1 MKRFMLFVS
10 ALAAMV
16 LAGSCQQ
23 ELDPVT
29 DGDTTVTF
37 TVSAGDIATR
47 AIADGTNIDALH
59 WEIYKTAEIA
69 TAAQPLGEKT
79 IIDTDKNKEFNV
91 ELKLLADQDYTI
103 IFWAEVNGA
112 GHYNTADLRNVQIND
127 YANEMA
133 NDESRAAFFKVYPF
147 STENG
152 VAINETIELTRPF
165 AQINLGSTTYETS
178 FNNVNGGNVKVETT
192 EMTVTNIATSFNT
205 LTGKGE
211 GEQAVTFEAA
221 VTPNA
226 PKDATDKLL
235 LVNDL
240 YYYWLGMNYLIVC
253 GDSDNVKVDVTL
265 VTNFGDVNHTV
276 TNVPVKENYRTNLLG
291 DFLTTGATFNVV
303 IDEEFQTP
311 DEVIVNNGW
320 SNVNGFNYVVD
331 GEAPEN
337 ALASILAHAD
347 AAAKAATKAAEGPV
361 VTIDLNG
368 DVYWKTE
375 GGHGS
380 SPLLPATSK
389 ISKVV
394 INGNGNTFTATGA
407 GVGSIRLANGGLL
420 EFNKV
425 NVVDKSVSY
434 NESAWELT
442 YLEFA
447 GNLAFNG
454 CTFNSGVQFQTEDN
468 DVTLAASFANCRFI
482 SNEDSV
488 YAAWI
493 SDGTTTFTGCSFEG
507 TRGLK
512 VHEEYGSEV
521 VEIVVDGCWFGPL
534 SKKPGVAIGTVNGDT
549 KITIKNSKFS
559 GCQAGDQGEYIY
571 ETDTD
576 VDGILVL
583 ENNEVFGTQS
593 DMLKSTLENATAGAT
608 VQVPVGEYTFPASN
622 IKEGMTL
629 KCAEGTVF
637 QGASSLNIKGATVEG
652 ATFTNAAGTVV
663 TSTIN
668 GTFKDCVFEGSN
680 ALRWAYTGETC
691 VFENCVFSGDVYG
704 IHFDGGAKNAIFRN
718 CVISGFNA
726 IAGDITSTF
735 EGCTFKSNGKS
746 SYNGINLWGAATMV
760 NTEFE
765 FDGSAANEWVD
776 CIASDKSYS
785 FTGCT
790 INGGSALNPDY
801 IWSRTA
807 GTKIVFDGVEYIY
820 KEGEYLASSSAAI
833 VTNADAFKAA
843 LAANEAKIVLMP
855 GIYEGTFAP
864 KYAAIVESAS
874 ATEKAV
880 LKGRVDIDSYGDGV
894 SFKNVKFEINND
906 SQVKNVFTGS
916 NYKYPAIVNIYAAAV
931 NFDGCDFVTDIAK
944 GVCGINY
951 GSHAPDKM
959 LTVNACTFTG
969 DFYAIRSRTLFS
981 ITNSK
986 FDIYT
991 DQGVL
996 AAVFTWGNG
1005 EAGSQGNSGA
1015 DSVTFTGNENL
1026 NANLIRGVQLSST
1039 TFNYCH
1045 INFNVQDNDNF
1056 MAFKDSVNP
1065 ACDFTGCTFADG
1077 SEIFPF

>member
-1 MKRFMLFVS
+1 MLFVS

-23 ELDPVT
+23 ELHPVT
-29 DGDTTVTF
+29 DGDTTVKF
-37 TVSAGDIATR
+37 TVSAGDIATK

-79 IIDTDKNKEFNV
+79 IIDTDQNKEFNV

-211 GEQAVTFEAA
+211 GEQEVTFAAA

-253 GDSDNVKVDVTL
+253 GDSDNVEVDVTL

-303 IDEEFQTP
+303 VDEEFQTP

-320 SNVNGFNYVVD
+320 SNVNGFNYVVN
-331 GEAPEN
+331 GEAPED

-347 AAAKAATKAAEGPV
+347 AAAKAATKAADELV
-361 VTIDLNG
+361 VTIDLSG
-368 DVYWKTE
+368 DVFWAT
-375 GGHGS
+375 GAGIGS
-380 SPLLPATSK
+380 TPLLPEDSP
-389 ISKVV
+389 ISAVV

-407 GVGSIRLANGGLL
+407 GVGEIRLANGGKLTL
-420 EFNKV
+420 N
-425 NVVDKSVSY
+425 NLTIVDKSVSY
-434 NESAWELT
+434 AENSWEYG
-442 YLEFA
+442 YLEMA
-447 GNLAFNG
+447 GVLELNDCDVVNAIMIEGEEATFNVCSFNSNHDNEYAVWVSNGKAYFNG
-454 CTFNSGVQFQTEDN
+454 CS
-468 DVTLAASFANCRFI
+468 
-482 SNEDSV
+482 
-488 YAAWI
+488 
-493 SDGTTTFTGCSFEG
+493 FTGA
-507 TRGLK
+507 RGLK
-512 VHEEYGSEV
+512 THEAYGSEV

-534 SKKPGVAIGTVNGDT
+534 SKKPGVAIGTMNAET
-549 KITIKNSKFS
+549 SITIQNSKFS
-559 GCQAGDQGEYIY
+559 GCQAGDQNLYIY

-576 VDGILVL
+576 VTTFAF
-583 ENNEVFGTQS
+583 EQKNNEVFGTQS
-593 DMLKSTLENATAGAT
+593 EMLKSTLDNAAAGAT
-608 VQVPVGEYTFPASN
+608 VQVPVGEYTFPASS

-652 ATFTNAAGTVV
+652 ATFSNAAGTVV

-691 VFENCVFSGDVYG
+691 VFENCVISGDVYG

-760 NTEFE
+760 DTEFV

-790 INGGSALNPDY
+790 INGGSPRNPAY
-801 IWSRTA
+801 IFSRNA
-807 GTKIVFDGVEYIY
+807 GTKIVFDGVEYTY
-820 KEGEYLASSSAAI
+820 KAGDYYASSVEAYVTDAA
-833 VTNADAFKAA
+833 TFQAA
-843 LAANEAKIVLMP
+843 VDANEANIVLMP
-855 GIYEGTFAP
+855 GTYEGTVVMKSNVTVKGTEGAVVHCINLNGADNVTLENIAFDAAGAQISYDWKLTAKQYANIISGDKDHNSKKGSHNLVIDGCKFTGTFAKGGTAIAFTDYYRTSGFSGNVTVQNCTFDNEGAYYCIYGHYTGDSSNGHGDFVIKNNVFKTAFSQGLP
-864 KYAAIVESAS
+864 VYLGRYASSTPVVVEGNAFETVTSLDNAVYVQDHSSYGVSISAS
-874 ATEKAV
+874 
-880 LKGRVDIDSYGDGV
+880 
-894 SFKNVKFEINND
+894 NN
-906 SQVKNVFTGS
+906 
-916 NYKYPAIVNIYAAAV
+916 
-931 NFDGCDFVTDIAK
+931 
-944 GVCGINY
+944 
-951 GSHAPDKM
+951 
-959 LTVNACTFTG
+959 
-969 DFYAIRSRTLFS
+969 
-981 ITNSK
+981 
-986 FDIYT
+986 
-991 DQGVL
+991 
-996 AAVFTWGNG
+996 
-1005 EAGSQGNSGA
+1005 
-1015 DSVTFTGNENL
+1015 
-1026 NANLIRGVQLSST
+1026 
-1039 TFNYCH
+1039 
-1045 INFNVQDNDNF
+1045 
-1056 MAFKDSVNP
+1056 
-1065 ACDFTGCTFADG
+1065 TFA
-1077 SEIFPF
+1077 E

>member
-1 MKRFMLFVS
+1 MKKLIYCAA
-10 ALAAMV
+10 ALAT
-16 LAGSCQQ
+16 LLFAGSCQR
-23 ELDPVT
+23 ENLEPV
-29 DGDTTVTF
+29 GGPVTF
-37 TVSAGDIATR
+37 TVTAPGDLDTR
-47 AIADGTNIDALH
+47 AYADGENVNEVH
-59 WEIYKTAEIA
+59 WAVYKTYEAPNALDGTDGPLAQGVVPMANKKA
-69 TAAQPLGEKT
+69 T
-79 IIDTDKNKEFNV
+79 V
-91 ELKLLADQDYTI
+91 ELDLLQDQDYTI
-103 IFWAEVNGA
+103 LFWAQVKDA
-112 GHYNTADLRNVQIND
+112 GHYNIGDLREVSVVYNPL
-127 YANEMA
+127 YG
-133 NDESRAAFFKVYPF
+133 NDESRAAFFVRHDF
-147 STENG
+147 STETKQNYD
-152 VAINETIELTRPF
+152 VTLVRPF
-165 AQINLGSTTYETS
+165 AQINLGTTEASLSPVQEGQTQGYTIDVQQS
-178 FNNVNGGNVKVETT
+178 
-192 EMTVTNIATSFNT
+192 EMTVKGLAATF
-205 LTGKGE
+205 
-211 GEQAVTFEAA
+211 
-221 VTPNA
+221 
-226 PKDATDKLL
+226 D
-235 LVNDL
+235 LVNGQGKDESVPFTFTSTPTPAKNGQAL
-240 YYYWLGMNYLIVC
+240 AVNGSNYHYVAMNYL
-253 GDSDNVKVDVTL
+253 L
-265 VTNFGDVNHTV
+265 VPVQEKTV
-276 TNVPVKENYRTNLLG
+276 EVSYKITTDKGVIENTIGSVPVKENYRTNIIGNLLTSKTEFEIVV
-291 DFLTTGATFNVV
+291 DENFNEPDVPVV
-303 IDEEFQTP
+303 SD
-311 DEVIVNNGW
+311 GW
-320 SNVNGFNYVVD
+320 AHVSGYDYTVNGD
-331 GEAPEN
+331 ASED
-337 ALASILAHAD
+337 ALAQILAHAN
-347 AAAKAATKAAEGPV
+347 AAAKAATKAEGPV

-488 YAAWI
+488 YAVWI

-608 VQVPVGEYTFPASN
+608 VEVPVGEYTFPASS

-652 ATFTNAAGTVV
+652 ATFSNAAGTVV

-1005 EAGSQGNSGA
+1005 EAGTQGNSGA